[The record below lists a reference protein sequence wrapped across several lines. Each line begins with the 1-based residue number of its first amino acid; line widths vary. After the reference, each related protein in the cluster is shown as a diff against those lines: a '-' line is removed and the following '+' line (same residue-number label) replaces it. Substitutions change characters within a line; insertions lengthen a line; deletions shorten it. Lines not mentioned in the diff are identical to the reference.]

1 MNEGVVCKK
10 CGTKN
15 DNNSTYCLYCG
26 GFLLSNINPNLKNDR
41 VDVKPR
47 KYTFTIILLLI
58 VISIGATLLFG
69 LYGLFPSIAVLL
81 LYLIFGNSKLFK
93 ILLYI
98 IAGLGGLVIL
108 AFLLFLAYGIVSIII
123 GIMTMYN

>member
-1 MNEGVVCKK
+1 MNDGLVCKK

-26 GFLLSNINPNLKNDR
+26 GFLLSNIDPNLKNDTEE
-41 VDVKPR
+41 VKSN
-47 KYTFTIILLLI
+47 KYSFAVILSLI
-58 VISIGATLLFG
+58 VITMVATLLLG

-93 ILLYI
+93 GLLYI
-98 IAGLGGLVIL
+98 IAGLVGLVIL
-108 AFLLFLAYGIVSIII
+108 AFLLFIVYGIVSIIV
-123 GIMTMYN
+123 GIASM

>member
-1 MNEGVVCKK
+1 MNDGIVCKK

-26 GFLLSNINPNLKNDR
+26 GFLLCNIDPNLKNDTEE
-41 VDVKPR
+41 VKPK
-47 KYTFTIILLLI
+47 KYTFAVILSLI
-58 VISIGATLLFG
+58 VITMVATLLLG

-93 ILLYI
+93 GLLYI
-98 IAGLGGLVIL
+98 IAGLVGLVIL
-108 AFLLFLAYGIVSIII
+108 AFLLFIVYGIVSIIV
-123 GIMTMYN
+123 GIASM

>member
-1 MNEGVVCKK
+1 MNDGVVCKK

-26 GFLLSNINPNLKNDR
+26 GFLLSNIDPNLKNDTEE
-41 VDVKPR
+41 VKPK
-47 KYTFTIILLLI
+47 KYTFAVILSLI
-58 VISIGATLLFG
+58 VISIGATLLLG

-93 ILLYI
+93 GLLYI
-98 IAGLGGLVIL
+98 IAGLVGLVIL
-108 AFLLFLAYGIVSIII
+108 AFLLFIVYGIVSIIV
-123 GIMTMYN
+123 GIASM

>member
-1 MNEGVVCKK
+1 MNDGVVCKK

-26 GFLLSNINPNLKNDR
+26 GFLLSNIDPNLKNDTEE
-41 VDVKPR
+41 VKPK
-47 KYTFTIILLLI
+47 KYTIAVILSLI
-58 VISIGATLLFG
+58 VISIGATLLLG

-93 ILLYI
+93 GLLYI
-98 IAGLGGLVIL
+98 IAGLVGLVIL
-108 AFLLFLAYGIVSIII
+108 AFLLFIVYGIVSIIV
-123 GIMTMYN
+123 GIASM

>member
-1 MNEGVVCKK
+1 MDDGVVCKK

-26 GFLLSNINPNLKNDR
+26 GFLLSNIDPNLKNDTEE
-41 VDVKPR
+41 VKPK
-47 KYTFTIILLLI
+47 KYTFAVILSLI
-58 VISIGATLLFG
+58 VISIGATLLLG

-93 ILLYI
+93 GLLYI
-98 IAGLGGLVIL
+98 IAGLVGLVIL
-108 AFLLFLAYGIVSIII
+108 AFLLFIVYGIVSIIV
-123 GIMTMYN
+123 GIASM

>member
-1 MNEGVVCKK
+1 MNDGVVCKK

-26 GFLLSNINPNLKNDR
+26 GFLLSNIDPNLKNDTEE
-41 VDVKPR
+41 VKPK
-47 KYTFTIILLLI
+47 KYTIAVILSLI
-58 VISIGATLLFG
+58 VITMVATLLLG

-93 ILLYI
+93 GLLYI
-98 IAGLGGLVIL
+98 IAGLVGLVIL
-108 AFLLFLAYGIVSIII
+108 AFLLFIVYGIVSIIV
-123 GIMTMYN
+123 GIASM

>member
-1 MNEGVVCKK
+1 MNDGLVCKK

-26 GFLLSNINPNLKNDR
+26 GFLLSNIDSNLKNDTEE
-41 VDVKPR
+41 VKPK
-47 KYTFTIILLLI
+47 KYTFAVILSLI
-58 VISIGATLLFG
+58 VISIGATLLLG

-93 ILLYI
+93 GLLYI
-98 IAGLGGLVIL
+98 IAGLVGLVIL
-108 AFLLFLAYGIVSIII
+108 AFLLFIVYGIVSIIV
-123 GIMTMYN
+123 GIASM

>member
-1 MNEGVVCKK
+1 MNDGVVCIK

-26 GFLLSNINPNLKNDR
+26 GFLLSNIDPNLKNDTEE
-41 VDVKPR
+41 VKPK
-47 KYTFTIILLLI
+47 KYTFAVILSLI
-58 VISIGATLLFG
+58 VISIGATLLLG

-93 ILLYI
+93 GLLYI
-98 IAGLGGLVIL
+98 IAGLVGLVIL
-108 AFLLFLAYGIVSIII
+108 AFLLFIVYGIVSIIV
-123 GIMTMYN
+123 GIASM

>member
-1 MNEGVVCKK
+1 MNDGVVCKK

-26 GFLLSNINPNLKNDR
+26 GFLLSNIDPNLKNDTEE
-41 VDVKPR
+41 VKPK
-47 KYTFTIILLLI
+47 KYTFAVILSLI
-58 VISIGATLLFG
+58 VITMVATLLLG

-93 ILLYI
+93 GLLYI
-98 IAGLGGLVIL
+98 IAGLVGLVIL
-108 AFLLFLAYGIVSIII
+108 AFLLFIVYGIVSIIV
-123 GIMTMYN
+123 GIASM